1 MAYCTAADLTERMS
15 NEELIQLTDDAGTGV
30 PDQDMISKAIAAAQ
44 DTIDGYLRGRY
55 PVPLVSVPGIV
66 KNLALDLTTYTLFRR
81 RNQLSMNEAR
91 ELMYKQAISQLK
103 DIKAGII
110 QLQTAD
116 QQALPP
122 RPLFKSNKRPE
133 DKMFS
138 KDRLGEF

>member
-15 NEELIQLTDDAGTGV
+15 NEELMQLTDDAGTGV
-30 PDQDMISKAIAAAQ
+30 PDQDIISKAIAAAQ

-55 PVPLVSVPGIV
+55 PVPLESVPGIV
-66 KNLALDLTTYTLFRR
+66 KNLALDLTTYTLFKR

-116 QQALPP
+116 QQALPA
-122 RPLFKSNKRPE
+122 RPLFKSNKRPT
-133 DKMFS
+133 DKMFG
-138 KDRLGEF
+138 KERLGEF